1 MTEEEK
7 LAQEKLEAE
16 KLEAEKKA
24 NEELE
29 EEEEVSDDDFLK
41 TLLNE
46 EEEKEDESEEEKTR
60 RKNKD
65 AEEARKRREAEA
77 KKLKEAEELK
87 AKEEAEKK
95 AKEEEEAKAK
105 EEESKAKAEL
115 EKKAREEADAEAAA
129 KAKKN
134 EVTNK
139 LGAQLTEFKA
149 KYPDVDLASLDKDP
163 FFMDWVRPQLLG
175 KKDFTGLYEE
185 YNKKLAEVTGKK
197 VEEVTKNYMKA
208 RGPGS
213 SKTQQGQPVGEVYSE
228 AELLKLAQKMP
239 QMKPEEYDKI
249 KDKYRRSITFYDKK

>member
-16 KLEAEKKA
+16 RLEAEKQAKEA
-24 NEELE
+24 LE
-29 EEEEVSDDDFLK
+29 EENELSDDDFLK

-46 EEEKEDESEEEKTR
+46 EEEKEEESEEEKTR

-77 KKLKEAEELK
+77 KKLKDAEELK
-87 AKEEAEKK
+87 AKEEADKK

-115 EKKAREEADAEAAA
+115 EKKAREEAEAEATA

-139 LGAQLTEFKA
+139 LGAQLAEFKT

-163 FFMDWVRPQLLG
+163 FFMDWARPQLLG
-175 KKDFTGLYEE
+175 KKDFTQLYED
-185 YNKKLAEVTGKK
+185 YNQKLAQVTGQK
-197 VEEVTKNYMKA
+197 VEDVTKNYIKTK
-208 RGPGS
+208 GPGS
-213 SKTQQGQPVGEVYSE
+213 SKTNQGQPVGEVYSE

-239 QMKPEEYDKI
+239 QMKPEEYNQI
-249 KDKYRRSITFYDKK
+249 KEKYRRSIAFYDKK